1 MIAIT
6 KDENGWYFYRH
17 KKPDRVQYY
26 KNLADVMPHA
36 YAEEYKSRPDERSLQ
51 RDPEG
56 DYQRPG

>member
-1 MIAIT
+1 MIAII

-36 YAEEYKSRPDERSLQ
+36 YAEEYKSRLNERSL
-51 RDPEG
+51 
-56 DYQRPG
+56 

>member
-6 KDENGWYFYRH
+6 KNENGWYFYRH
-17 KKPDRVQYY
+17 RKPDRVQYY

-36 YAEEYKSRPDERSLQ
+36 YAEEYKSRLNERSLE

-56 DYQRPG
+56 YY

>member
-6 KDENGWYFYRH
+6 RDENGWYFYRH

-36 YAEEYKSRPDERSLQ
+36 YAEEHKSRLDEGSL
-51 RDPEG
+51 
-56 DYQRPG
+56 